1 MVQSLSKNQSFSN
14 LKIKKCWSVFM
25 KMRIVDDRD
34 TSVLMEV
41 NFMILPLK
49 QALDLVS
56 YTLYAFNE
64 VSTAVKEESFE
75 CCKVSFFPMIVDID
89 TSIAMLQCL
98 VLRIRWN
105 NGWLFKRRRSIFSL
119 IRDLDLSLLL
129 FRHLCRI
136 YICFVWILEVLN

>member
-1 MVQSLSKNQSFSN
+1 
-14 LKIKKCWSVFM
+14 M

-64 VSTAVKEESFE
+64 VSTAVKKRVLSVAKFH
-75 CCKVSFFPMIVDID
+75 FF
-89 TSIAMLQCL
+89 Q
-98 VLRIRWN
+98 
-105 NGWLFKRRRSIFSL
+105 
-119 IRDLDLSLLL
+119 
-129 FRHLCRI
+129 
-136 YICFVWILEVLN
+136 